1 MSLIRHFELKSH
13 QLHTQT
19 RSAEELAGTVDDVIT
34 IARKLLNRSVV
45 SRLIPKQE
53 CMVELD
59 KLPLVLSTESIE
71 SISLSGSY
79 KLTSDSHK
87 GLIARYRK
95 TAQERPDLSLS
106 GLFEEEIERRNTKKT
121 VIPHWIGG
129 RGQPTYPVTHD
140 YARMTLLV
148 HKPWKAPSPPRRT
161 KDEWIQDFN
170 DFVNSPDCPKSVKIA
185 HTRVKER
192 KLKKR
197 QCEPT
202 AEDEECFD
210 YEAYG
215 DMDDETR
222 DILTLVKT
230 NAQGN
235 DPELSIDDFKFDRGL
250 TYDWGA
256 RVFPERDEMLEGGTW
271 LQDQTQ
277 AKDSNQW
284 EPFTTQVDGERMRI
298 DVSMVKGDQQEVLL
312 TVMSKVKEWVECAT
326 SADPNKARTFKPL
339 YLTVQGCAGSGKSFF
354 VKCLVNTV
362 REIFGCKNVAHV
374 VGPTGAAAWSVGG
387 QTLHRKFAV
396 SPHSPSSEPSE
407 KQMETMKANN
417 KVALL
422 YILDE
427 RSMYTAD
434 NLGASERNL
443 AKTAHGGGHEGEM
456 FGGVPVFIL
465 IGDDYQLP
473 PPTNT
478 QKGAFDV
485 LGGKPSQSQQKTGVA
500 ATGAQLFL
508 DLSETCMAL
517 RTIKRQKNDQKKLIN
532 ILSRMRVGESTQA
545 DASELMSYHLANFS
559 NTEVDAITKTGTTMY
574 LFAFKKSRNEF
585 NYRKLQEVSSA
596 NNPVALIKT
605 RWESTRGKVKVCK
618 AHFPNLPVNATII
631 SRGAMVCL
639 SNHNFEPEWGL
650 FNNSVGEVEEVVFKD
665 GDNPNAGDQP
675 CYIAVKFPQYSG
687 PAWDAQKPKVRCY
700 NHESSITVDVA
711 TVLE

>member
-1 MSLIRHFELKSH
+1 M
-13 QLHTQT
+13 
-19 RSAEELAGTVDDVIT
+19 DDVIT

-95 TAQERPDLSLS
+95 VATDRPDLSLS
-106 GLFEEEIERRNTKKT
+106 GLFEEEKEARATKKT
-121 VIPHWIGG
+121 IIPHWIGG

-148 HKPWKAPSPPRRT
+148 HKPWGAPSPLRRT

-170 DFVNSPDCPKSVKIA
+170 NFINDPDCPKSVKIA
-185 HTRVKER
+185 YTRVKER

-210 YEAYG
+210 YEAHG

-235 DPELSIDDFKFDRGL
+235 DPELNIDDYKFDRGL
-250 TYDWGA
+250 TYDWGE
-256 RVFPERDEMLEGGTW
+256 RVFPQRDALLEGGTW
-271 LQDQTQ
+271 LREEILAQ
-277 AKDSNQW
+277 DSNQW
-284 EPFTTQVDGERMRI
+284 EPFTTQIDGERMKI
-298 DVSMVKGDQQEVLL
+298 NASMAKGDQQEVLL

-326 SADPNKARTFKPL
+326 TPDVNKARTFKPL

-362 REIFGCKNVAHV
+362 REIFGNKNAAHV

-387 QTLHRKFAV
+387 QTMHRKFAI

-407 KQMETMKANN
+407 KQKENMKNDN
-417 KVALL
+417 RLALI

-443 AKTAHGGGHEGEM
+443 AATAHGGGHEGEV
-456 FGGVPVFIL
+456 FGGVPIFIL

-485 LGGKPSQSQQKTGVA
+485 LGGKPSLSQQKTGVA
-500 ATGAQLFL
+500 ASGAQLFL
-508 DLSETCMAL
+508 DLSKTCMAL
-517 RTIKRQKNDQKKLIN
+517 KTIKRQKNDQKKLIN
-532 ILSRMRVGESTQA
+532 ILGRMRLGESTPA
-545 DASELMSYHLANFS
+545 DAQDLMQFHLANFS
-559 NTEVDAITKTGTTMY
+559 NTEVETITKTGTTMH
-574 LFAFKKSRNEF
+574 LFAFKKSKNEF
-585 NYRKLQEVSSA
+585 NYRKLQAVSSA
-596 NNPVALIKT
+596 TNPVALVKT
-605 RWESTRGKVKVCK
+605 RWESTAGKPKVCK
-618 AHFPNLPVNATII
+618 AHFPNLPVNATIV
-631 SRGAMVCL
+631 SRGAMVSI

-650 FNNSVGEVEEVVFKD
+650 FNNSVGEVEEIVFNK
-665 GDNPNAGDQP
+665 GDNPNAGDHP
-675 CYIAVKFPQYSG
+675 CYIAVSFPQYSG
-687 PAWDAQKPKVRCY
+687 PAWDAEKPKVCSNQRLHL
-700 NHESSITVDVA
+700 NHFCSHVVKKITA
-711 TVLE
+711 LK